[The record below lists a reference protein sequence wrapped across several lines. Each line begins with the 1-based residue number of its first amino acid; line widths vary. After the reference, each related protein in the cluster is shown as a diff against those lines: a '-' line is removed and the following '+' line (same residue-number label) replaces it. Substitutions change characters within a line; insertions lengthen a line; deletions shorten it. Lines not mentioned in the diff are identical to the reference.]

1 MNNNFNKSNLLQNV
15 LMLNL
20 AMLCISTSGAL
31 GRYLTTPPIL
41 SIWWRAA
48 FALFFLGLYCYW
60 KRFNFR
66 FKVEK
71 YGFVFF
77 ASGLL
82 MAVHWVTY
90 FYALQWSNVAIAML
104 SLFTFP
110 IMTALLE
117 PLLLKT
123 TFQKY
128 HLLLSILVLIGI
140 GFLAPEFQFE
150 NTMTQGLLIGLLSAF
165 AFSLRNILLK
175 TQVQQF
181 NGSILMFYNVLVTF
195 VLLIPALFY
204 YQSVEVK
211 SQLPVFFLL
220 GLITTA
226 IGHTLFL
233 NSFKHFSVST
243 ASIIGGMQPIYGILL
258 AFLFLKEVPTWN
270 SWIGGSLILLTV
282 VLESWRQ
289 QSSMKE

>member
-1 MNNNFNKSNLLQNV
+1 MNNNNLLGNV

-20 AMLCISTSGAL
+20 SMLCISTSGAL
-31 GRYLTTPPIL
+31 GRYLSTPPML

-48 FALFFLGLYCYW
+48 FALVFLGLYCYW
-60 KRFNFR
+60 RQFR
-66 FKVEK
+66 FRIDLKK
-71 YGFVFF
+71 YGSVFF

-82 MAVHWVTY
+82 MAVHWITY

-128 HLLLSILVLIGI
+128 HLFLSILVLIGI
-140 GFLAPEFQFE
+140 GFLAPEFEFQ
-150 NTMTQGLLIGLLSAF
+150 NTMTQGLLIGLFSAF

-175 TQVQQF
+175 TQVGQF
-181 NGSILMFYNVLVTF
+181 NGSVLMFYNVLIAF
-195 VLLIPALFY
+195 VLLIPAVFY
-204 YQSVEVK
+204 YQAVEVK
-211 SQLPVFFLL
+211 SQLPYLFLL

-258 AFLFLKEVPTWN
+258 AFFFLKEVPTWN

-289 QSSMKE
+289 RSAGKP